1 MKENK
6 KTRFERGDDM
16 TVREL
21 LEDIDNLNLI
31 VKVNT
36 VEDDDWKVVSRTT
49 ASMRGVP
56 YEVMYS
62 RVISWGVYDN
72 EITIR
77 I

>member
-1 MKENK
+1 
-6 KTRFERGDDM
+6 M

-36 VEDDDWKVVSRTT
+36 VEDDGWKVVSRTT
-49 ASMRGVP
+49 ASMNGIP
-56 YEVMYS
+56 YEVMDS
-62 RVISWGVYDN
+62 RVMSWGVYNN
-72 EITIR
+72 EITVR

>member
-1 MKENK
+1 
-6 KTRFERGDDM
+6 M

-36 VEDDDWKVVSRTT
+36 IENDSWKVVSRTT
-49 ASMRGVP
+49 ASMMSVP
-56 YEVMYS
+56 DDVMDS
-62 RVISWGVYDN
+62 RVLSWGVYDD
-72 EITIR
+72 EITVR